1 MKPTLKSAAAIA
13 LLAAGVLA
21 GRSLNTASG
30 HAGKAPPPRESRS
43 TGDGTAHPQHAA
55 NDVEQLRQRLA
66 QAQRDPG
73 GHAGELARL
82 GVPALKDLAVRA
94 EEEVRTAL
102 QAGIS
107 PDTRRDLLASVIAEL
122 HDRLGNGV
130 LEWAASLEA
139 GPGRQVIF
147 EKALLVAMRT
157 DPAAAA
163 PWLKDFRRDYPDQR
177 TDMISR
183 AAVTGAIGRSAGEFL
198 QVMRDISSMEDL
210 GYSDVLRTGYADDF
224 DFAAAAK
231 GLPGSRHLFCLLIQ
245 WAGRDPD
252 EVWAALESAEDFG
265 DKSKR
270 ANALSAVALGAVF
283 KLGERAGAE
292 WTVSRLRE
300 LPEDER
306 AKLAESLAYSI
317 RDRDTI
323 IATLGKLEGSA
334 RTGFLSAFSY
344 SDVGEDTRMDVMA
357 SLPREDLVRM
367 VGQQR
372 AGSRGAISANSHMG
386 QAWMD
391 DARHRSD
398 ARFTEM
404 NRRFAFTPEDLTRIE
419 SAELPEQ

>member
-1 MKPTLKSAAAIA
+1 MK
-13 LLAAGVLA
+13 
-21 GRSLNTASG
+21 
-30 HAGKAPPPRESRS
+30 
-43 TGDGTAHPQHAA
+43 
-55 NDVEQLRQRLA
+55 
-66 QAQRDPG
+66 
-73 GHAGELARL
+73 ELAM
-82 GVPALKDLAVRA
+82 RA

-107 PDTRRDLLASVIAEL
+107 PDTRRDLLASVIGEL

-130 LEWAASLEA
+130 LEWAASLKE

-147 EKALLVAMRT
+147 ENALLAAVRT
-157 DPAAAA
+157 DPAAAG
-163 PWLKDFRRDYPDQR
+163 PWLRDFRRDYPDQR
-177 TDMISR
+177 TDMISQ
-183 AAVTGAIGRSAGEFL
+183 AAVTGAISRSAGEFL
-198 QVMRDISSMEDL
+198 QVMRDVASMEDL

-231 GLPGSRHLFCLLIQ
+231 GLSGSRHLFCLVIQ

-391 DARHRSD
+391 DARARSD